1 MKFLVL
7 ALITFLSLNIC
18 AQDWKECPGKKGE
31 SGWICNVIQPDPKN
45 HGPDGINVFDWNED
59 GLPDVFVN
67 YEEGKKSRLYFN
79 PGKSKIRG
87 LWEDFIEFKH
97 GKCEDSGM
105 GDLDNDGDIDY
116 IANGGWIY
124 FNPGKDSIKVVSKWK
139 KMVLFDKE
147 GRVPTVSDIDGDGL
161 NDLIIAGLEW
171 YKQPKED
178 KHNPKNWKKFE
189 LGKTKWVMSSIV
201 YDVDKDG
208 DKDIVVQDRRTET
221 FWYENL
227 GGENVYKP
235 WPKKSIFKKN
245 KESMFMTIG
254 DINADGKDD
263 FIITGGRIGELKQKL
278 IILLRKNSSGDPQFD
293 EVIIDQPAK
302 HADLGKDW
310 FPKGVTIQD
319 LDNDGKKEIL
329 ITPKLSDIWTAS
341 FTGDPTK
348 PESWQTKVLDTP
360 GFKTR
365 KKMDNAY
372 PADIDGDGDI
382 DIVTTEENG
391 GWGVL
396 WFENP
401 GK

>member
-1 MKFLVL
+1 M
-7 ALITFLSLNIC
+7 AFLSLNLS
-18 AQDWKECPGKKGE
+18 AQDWKELPGKKGS

-45 HGPDGINVFDWNED
+45 HGPDGINVHDWDGD
-59 GLPDVFVN
+59 GLVDVFVN

-97 GKCEDSGM
+97 GKCEDSGV
-105 GDLDNDGDIDY
+105 GDLDNDGDVDY
-116 IANGGWIY
+116 IANGGWVY
-124 FNPGKDSIKVVSKWK
+124 FNPGKASVKDSSQWK

-147 GRVPTVSDIDGDGL
+147 GRVPTVIDIDGDGL
-161 NDLIIAGLEW
+161 NDLMIAGKEW

-178 KHNPKNWKKFE
+178 KYNPAKWKKFE

-208 DKDIVVQDRRTET
+208 DIDIVVQDRRTET

-227 GGENVYKP
+227 GGEKIYQP
-235 WPKKSIFKKN
+235 WPKKSLFNKN
-245 KESMFMTIG
+245 KESMFMTIA
-254 DINADGKDD
+254 DVNADGKDD

-278 IILLRKNSSGDPQFD
+278 IILLRKNEKGDPEFD
-293 EVIIDQPAK
+293 EVIIDQPSEYS
-302 HADLGKDW
+302 HLGKDW
-310 FPKGVTIQD
+310 FPKGVTVQD
-319 LDNDGKKEIL
+319 FDNDGKKEIL
-329 ITPKLSDIWTAS
+329 ITPKLSDIWIATYS
-341 FTGDPTK
+341 GDPTK
-348 PESWQTKVLDTP
+348 KESWKTKILDTP
-360 GFKTR
+360 GAKSR

-372 PADIDGDGDI
+372 PADLDGDGDI
-382 DIVTTEENG
+382 DILTTEENG